1 MEVFLQT
8 LLPRLLP
15 EGSTF
20 TIHVFQG
27 KYDLLRKLRDRLRA
41 YAGWMPESYRVVVV
55 TDRDNDDCQ
64 TLKKRLEAVAAESGL
79 VTRSK
84 ANDSTWQV
92 VNRIAIEEL
101 EAWYFGDWK
110 AVCRAYPR
118 VSPNIL
124 SQARYRDP
132 DAIRGG
138 TWEAFERIMKN
149 HGYFRGGLGKVQ
161 AASAIVQN
169 IDPARSRSNSF
180 KVFHDAIMEATA

>member
-41 YAGWMPESYRVVVV
+41 YAGWIPESYRVVVV

-64 TLKKRLEAVAAESGL
+64 TLKKRLEAVVAESGL

-101 EAWYFGDWK
+101 EAWYFGDRK

>member
-41 YAGWMPESYRVVVV
+41 YAGWIPESYRVVVV

-118 VSPNIL
+118 VSPNIPKPSL
-124 SQARYRDP
+124 LPRPRRDQGRY
-132 DAIRGG
+132 
-138 TWEAFERIMKN
+138 
-149 HGYFRGGLGKVQ
+149 LG
-161 AASAIVQN
+161 SI
-169 IDPARSRSNSF
+169 
-180 KVFHDAIMEATA
+180 